1 LSVLALVFTAF
12 ALSNSLQHESGLLAV
27 TIMGIWLANQ
37 PGVPVDDILEFK
49 ETLSQ
54 ILLSAL
60 FILLAARVAPGQIL
74 DLGWPALAVLAV
86 MLWVGRPLK
95 VLFSTWGSTLNWRER
110 GLLAWIAPRGIVAAA
125 VSALFALRLEKM
137 DVPHAER
144 LLPMTFLLIIG
155 TVIWQSL
162 TEIGR
167 AHV

>member
-1 LSVLALVFTAF
+1 YDLMVALRMTHEWGHALWAFGATLATGACIGVAAGWLLGTLLRRNWVPDSLVNLSVLALVFTAF

-86 MLWVGRPLK
+86 MLW
-95 VLFSTWGSTLNWRER
+95 
-110 GLLAWIAPRGIVAAA
+110 
-125 VSALFALRLEKM
+125 
-137 DVPHAER
+137 
-144 LLPMTFLLIIG
+144 
-155 TVIWQSL
+155 
-162 TEIGR
+162 
-167 AHV
+167 